1 VSAALETEGWR
12 LEPAREQ
19 DIDELMEWFD
29 GEHSVKIWGGPK
41 FRYPFNRETFLV
53 DSHWGD
59 MATFCLRDS
68 CDRFRA
74 FGQLYERD
82 RRINLARLITHPE
95 VRRQGVGKRL
105 VQMLMST
112 GADLFALDEYSLF
125 VFRDNTPA
133 LGCYRSLGFEIQNY
147 PSHEVLADECYYLTR
162 PVVNQKNRTSSAT
175 KGNET

>member
-1 VSAALETEGWR
+1 MTAALELADWR
-12 LEPAREQ
+12 LETARDP
-19 DIDELMEWFD
+19 DIDELMQWFD

-41 FRYPFNRETFLV
+41 FRYPFNRETFIE

-59 MATFCLRDS
+59 MATFCLRGPDYTMT
-68 CDRFRA
+68 A

-82 RRINLARLITHPE
+82 RRINLARLITHPQI
-95 VRRQGVGKRL
+95 RRQGVGRRL

-133 LGCYRSLGFEIQNY
+133 LECYRSLGFEIQDY
-147 PSHEVLADECYYLTR
+147 PSNQILADECYYLTR
-162 PVVNQKNRTSSAT
+162 PVERNGGPSLAT
-175 KGNET
+175 GMTP